1 MAKNFSREME
11 MLVEARTRLEI
22 GIVILQ
28 ACITD
33 FNTRG
38 DSDSRPAA
46 LDRFSFDLKK
56 SQLVVVE
63 YWVKRVQENPDFKFS
78 FHVSSHSFDNS
89 DQIFLHSSSI

>member
-1 MAKNFSREME
+1 
-11 MLVEARTRLEI
+11 MLIEARTRLEDD
-22 GIVILQ
+22 IVILQ
-28 ACITD
+28 ACIAD
-33 FNTRG
+33 FNSHG

-63 YWVKRVQENPDFKFS
+63 YWVKRVQENPEFKFP
-78 FHVSSHSFDNS
+78 FHVTSHSFDNS